1 MEMKTKTALISGGT
15 RGIGKALCEHFCE
28 KGYKVAFIYR
38 SSDGAAKE
46 LAERTGAFAIKAD
59 VSSPNEVARA
69 VSEAKNV
76 LGNIDVLVNNAGIS
90 QIKLLSDITDGD
102 LAAVM
107 GTNFGGTFYL
117 CREVSR
123 DMIRRKHGRIINIGS
138 MWGKCGA
145 SCETHYSASKSAV
158 RGLTMA
164 LAKELGPS
172 GITVNCIEP
181 GVIATEMNA
190 SLDEAT
196 LRELCDETP
205 LMRLGTPKDVSSL
218 ALFLASDEASFI
230 TGQCIGVDGG
240 FAI

>member
-1 MEMKTKTALISGGT
+1 MEIKNKTALISGGT

-28 KGYKVAFIYR
+28 KGYKVAFIYK
-38 SSDGAAKE
+38 SSDDAAE
-46 LAERTGAFAIKAD
+46 ALARATGAHPIKAD
-59 VSSPNEVARA
+59 VSNPADVSRA
-69 VSEAKNV
+69 LVQAKEV
-76 LGNIDVLVNNAGIS
+76 LGEIDVLINNAGVS
-90 QIKLLSDITDGD
+90 QIKLLSDITDED
-102 LAAVM
+102 LALVM
-107 GTNFGGTFYL
+107 GTNFNGAFYL
-117 CREVSR
+117 CREASR
-123 DMIRRKHGRIINIGS
+123 DMVRSKHGRIINIGS

-145 SCETHYSASKSAV
+145 SCEAHYSASKSAM

-190 SLDEAT
+190 SLDEDT

-205 LMRLGTPKDVSSL
+205 LMRLGTPRDVSSL
-218 ALFLASDEASFI
+218 AVFLASEEASFI

-240 FAI
+240 FAV

>member
-76 LGNIDVLVNNAGIS
+76 LGNIDVLVNNAGVS

>member
-1 MEMKTKTALISGGT
+1 MEMKTKTAIISGGT

-76 LGNIDVLVNNAGIS
+76 LGNIDVLVNNAGVS

-138 MWGKCGA
+138 MWGKTGA
-145 SCETHYSASKSAV
+145 SCEVHYSASKAGL
-158 RGLTMA
+158 RGMTMA
-164 LAKELGPS
+164 LAKEVGLS

-181 GVIATEMNA
+181 GVIDTDMN
-190 SLDEAT
+190 SELDGQA
-196 LRELCDETP
+196 LAELCDETP
-205 LMRLGTPKDVSSL
+205 LGRIGKPREVAYL
-218 ALFLASDEASFI
+218 AEFLASDKADFI
-230 TGQCIGVDGG
+230 TGQVIGIDGG
-240 FAI
+240 YAL